1 MTAPI
6 SSLFSSG
13 GPQLERASNIVKEA
27 AKKKME
33 LERNDDGNVPS
44 NGVTDNN
51 SSSKGI
57 ETLQETPFGRRASLM
72 LPKIENEVLI
82 GAKRGLN
89 RWFLRLRSGG
99 DGAKAGRA
107 VLRRC
112 AHSMAAG
119 PGNLGLGGHM
129 PPVRTNIFLRLF
141 LFCTCVDSM
150 IPLTA
155 FKPVCLRIIFSSY
168 VPCRHIYGE
177 LRSATI

>member
-1 MTAPI
+1 MLLRLEAVDDARNILTAPI
-6 SSLFSSG
+6 SSLFNSG
-13 GPQLERASNIVKEA
+13 GPQMERASNIVKEA
-27 AKKKME
+27 AKRKTDQEK
-33 LERNDDGNVPS
+33 NDDGNVAS
-44 NGVTDNN
+44 NGVTVN
-51 SSSKGI
+51 SNSNKGI

-89 RWFLRLRSGG
+89 RWFLSLRSGG

-129 PPVRTNIFLRLF
+129 PPVRINILMS
-141 LFCTCVDSM
+141 T
-150 IPLTA
+150 
-155 FKPVCLRIIFSSY
+155 SSFQHM
-168 VPCRHIYGE
+168 R
-177 LRSATI
+177 